1 MQAIYPYVKVVHIF
15 CAIIFLGYVFFD
27 VVIFSRLKSVL
38 KDDYER
44 VKIAITSK
52 AIKIMPICVLLLF
65 LSGGMMMSNWV
76 GSKVG
81 GYFDTTLQQMLM
93 TKAYLALV
101 IGIGVIY
108 SLSCRAFGLTPI
120 KFMKQHFH
128 KVVLVLGFIIVLLAK
143 LMFYI

>member
-38 KDDYER
+38 KDDFER
-44 VKIAITSK
+44 VKVAITSK

-76 GSKVG
+76 GSKAG
-81 GYFDTTLQQMLM
+81 GYYETTLQQMLM
-93 TKAYLALV
+93 AKAYLALI
-101 IGIGVIY
+101 IGLGVIY
-108 SLSCRAFGLTPI
+108 SLSCRALGKTPI

-128 KVVLVLGFIIVLLAK
+128 KVVLILGFVIVLFAK
-143 LMFYI
+143 MMFYL